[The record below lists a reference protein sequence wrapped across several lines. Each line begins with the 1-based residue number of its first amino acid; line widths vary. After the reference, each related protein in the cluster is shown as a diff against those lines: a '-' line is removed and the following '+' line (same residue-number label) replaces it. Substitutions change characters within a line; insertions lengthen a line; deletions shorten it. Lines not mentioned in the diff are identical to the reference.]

1 MTWWRLFYHLI
12 WTTKYREP
20 VIDDQIES
28 IVRRTIYGIADDHNA
43 KVWAI
48 GMMPDHVHVAISVP
62 PKYAMSDVVN
72 ALKGNSSHL
81 LGHELQRETHPWLG
95 WQREYGVNSFSERSL
110 QTVIDYV
117 NHQPE
122 RHATNR
128 LIDDYERV
136 ERDGYEES
144 SHPGI
149 TGHTKEES
157 LR

>member
-20 VIDDQIES
+20 VIDERIEA
-28 IVRRTIYGIADDHNA
+28 IVRRTIYGLADER
-43 KVWAI
+43 KSQVWAI
-48 GMMPDHVHVAISVP
+48 GMMPDHLHVAISVP
-62 PKYAMSDVVN
+62 PKYAISDVLN
-72 ALKGNSSHL
+72 AFKGTSSHL
-81 LGHELQRETHPWLG
+81 LGHELRNLGNPWPG

-128 LIDDYERV
+128 LIVDYERV
-136 ERDGYEES
+136 DRDGYEEVRPLALS
-144 SHPGI
+144 QPAG
-149 TGHTKEES
+149 KEA
-157 LR
+157 LD

>member
-1 MTWWRLFYHLI
+1 
-12 WTTKYREP
+12 
-20 VIDDQIES
+20 VIDEQIES

-62 PKYAMSDVVN
+62 PRYAMSDVVN

-81 LGHELQRETHPWLG
+81 LGHELQREDHPWRG
-95 WQREYGVNSFSERSL
+95 WQREYGINSFSERSL

-136 ERDGYEES
+136 ERDGYEEVRPVGDMQTS
-144 SHPGI
+144 G
-149 TGHTKEES
+149 KETNG
-157 LR
+157 